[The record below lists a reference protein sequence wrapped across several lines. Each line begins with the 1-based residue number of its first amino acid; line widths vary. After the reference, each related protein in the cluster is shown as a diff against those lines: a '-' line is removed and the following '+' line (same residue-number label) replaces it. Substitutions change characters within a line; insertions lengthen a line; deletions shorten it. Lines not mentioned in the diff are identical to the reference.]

1 MIVSKT
7 LISVNLTTFNR
18 PKLLRRALNSIY
30 SQTFKNIEV
39 IVIDDNS
46 SENYEKLIQDFSRVH
61 KNFFYFKNNKNLGNA
76 KSRNIALS
84 KSKGEFIAFLDDD
97 DFWIDKDKLK
107 RQLNVL
113 LKDKKEE
120 IGFSFTSV
128 EKYTSDDKKQK
139 HIIKYP
145 KNLKSKILSGNGFI
159 YSTTV
164 LIRKNLLLEIKGFDE
179 NFPRGIDSDLFR
191 RIIINQRKKIHID
204 QKITTYVREFGLDR
218 MTPIKTRK
226 SIEKNLISHFLTLY
240 KFNIIFLFY
249 PYALLQ
255 RIYSITVSIWKL
267 ISIKI

>member
-1 MIVSKT
+1 MIVSSP

-18 PKLLRRALNSIY
+18 PNLLRRALNSIY
-30 SQTFKNIEV
+30 SQTYKNIEV

-46 SENYEKLIQDFSRVH
+46 SENYEKLIQAFSMVH

-97 DFWIDKDKLK
+97 DYWIDKDKLN
-107 RQLNVL
+107 RQLKVL

-120 IGFSFTSV
+120 IGLSCTSV
-128 EKYTSDDKKQK
+128 EKYSSVDKKQK

-145 KNLKSKILSGNGFI
+145 KNLKSKILAGNGFI

-164 LIRKNLLLEIKGFDE
+164 LTRKNLLLEIKGFDE

-191 RIIINQRKKIHID
+191 RIIINKKKKIYID
-204 QKITTYVREFGLDR
+204 QKITTYVREFGIDR
-218 MTPIKTRK
+218 MTPIKTRN

-249 PYALLQ
+249 PSALLQ
-255 RIYSITVSIWKL
+255 RIYSITVSILKL
-267 ISIKI
+267 LSIKN